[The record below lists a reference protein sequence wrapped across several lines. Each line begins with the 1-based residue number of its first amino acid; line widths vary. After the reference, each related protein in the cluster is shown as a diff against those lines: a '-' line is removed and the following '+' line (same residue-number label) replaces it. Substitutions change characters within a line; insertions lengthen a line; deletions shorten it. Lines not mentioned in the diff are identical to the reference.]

1 MSIIN
6 QLAKHN
12 REVYFGGNWTTVN
25 FRDTLSDVTWE
36 QATTKLYDLNTIA
49 ALVYHMTYY
58 MEPIR
63 KVLQGGE
70 LVASDKQSWET
81 PAISSETE
89 WKALLEKALQ
99 EAEQL
104 HTAISQLEDGVLES
118 HFTAEK
124 YGNYFRNLVG
134 LAEHTHYH
142 LGQIVIIKKVLQAQQ
157 ASV

>member
-1 MSIIN
+1 MSITH

-25 FRDTLSDVTWE
+25 FRDTLADVTWE
-36 QATTKLYDLNTIA
+36 QATTKIYDLNTIA

-63 KVLQGGE
+63 KVLQGGA

-81 PAISSETE
+81 PVIASEAE
-89 WKALLEKALQ
+89 WKALLEKVLQ

-104 HTAISQLEDGVLES
+104 HAAITQLEDGVLES
-118 HFTAEK
+118 HFTDEK

-134 LAEHTHYH
+134 LSEHTHYH
-142 LGQIVIIKKVLQAQQ
+142 LGQIVIIKKVIQAQQ
-157 ASV
+157 ATA